1 LIHFFSNEYT
11 ELPLKELLSSDEENK
26 TQNEKDQNE
35 VQISSNDDDVL
46 NEFVKGNIDIDEIIV
61 ENEKSLSISGDD
73 ILT

>member
-61 ENEKSLSISGDD
+61 ENEKITVY
-73 ILT
+73 IRR